1 MGVGANAQT
10 YNNKSLPARGS
21 VYAEFAGASMLVG
34 INLTHV
40 LQTEN
45 VDNIFMSERNRF
57 LLIGTFN
64 AKKTRKVIEC

>member
-1 MGVGANAQT
+1 MKYILGIILFVSVGVNAQIC
-10 YNNKSLPARGS
+10 NKKSLPMRRT

-45 VDNIFMSERNRF
+45 VDNIFILCYYYCCIYVF
-57 LLIGTFN
+57 
-64 AKKTRKVIEC
+64 